1 MKKRGI
7 IFTKK
12 KHPLIAIMSTVLG
25 AISLIAIVYG
35 IIASFTMGGEVPHR
49 YGVALIL
56 CFGYT
61 IVGLVL
67 ALYSFKKQE
76 AFYLFSVI
84 GTVLNGVCL
93 LAEGFLLWIAG

>member
-12 KHPLIAIMSTVLG
+12 KHPLIAIMATILG
-25 AISLIAIVYG
+25 AISFIAIVYG
-35 IIASFTMGGEVPHR
+35 IIASFTMGGEIPHR

-56 CFGYT
+56 AFVYT
-61 IVGLVL
+61 IVGLIMS
-67 ALYSFKKQE
+67 LYSFKLQE
-76 AFYLFSVI
+76 SFHLFSII
-84 GTVLNGVCL
+84 GTVLNGICL

>member
-12 KHPLIAIMSTVLG
+12 KHPSIAIMATVLG

-35 IIASFTMGGEVPHR
+35 IIASFTMAGAVPHR
-49 YGVALIL
+49 YGAALIL
-56 CFGYT
+56 TLVYT
-61 IVGLVL
+61 VVGLVM
-67 ALYSFKKQE
+67 ALYSFKIQE
-76 AFYLFSVI
+76 AFHLFSII

-93 LAEGFLLWIAG
+93 LAEAFLLWIAG